1 MDRIFKGQ
9 VEGDRGG
16 TLKVLFVNP
25 SWGSLISKK
34 GGRFNRAWP
43 PLDLLNCGALLERE
57 GIGVEVMDA
66 RASNFSADEIAQRAK
81 DFDKVFITSSPIDRW
96 QCPNLDLENFF
107 SMLQP
112 LPKNNLYIMGVHGT
126 LYPEMVLEKSGA
138 CALIRG
144 EPEMTVLELCKT
156 GNITAVKGITYKKDG
171 QIVSNENRLSLNMSD
186 LPIPAYHLIDINK
199 YEYELLGGRLA
210 LLEAS
215 RGCPF
220 PCIYCLHE
228 MYGGRR
234 YRKKP
239 MQNILAE
246 IDYIVRTAGAESL
259 YFIDLEFTLDKDFVH
274 QICDHIIEKGYT
286 LSWCCQTRADAVN
299 LELLKKMKKAGCH
312 LIHYGVETGSEKVM
326 ATIDKNI
333 KLSQIEEGI
342 SLTKRAGIE
351 TACFFIFGFPG
362 ETDADR
368 EATIQFAKMLNPTYA
383 SFHIASPYPG
393 TKLYKMSGSRELFPE
408 AYTREH
414 SQKALEEKVRRAY
427 KMFYIRPAYI
437 LSRVVNGSPAIW
449 RKQLK
454 LFKGFIK

>member
-1 MDRIFKGQ
+1 LDRIFKGQ

-57 GIGVEVMDA
+57 GIRVEVIDA
-66 RASNFSADEIAQRAK
+66 RASNFSDDEIAQRAK

-199 YEYELLGGRLA
+199 YEYELLGGKLDVLIA
-210 LLEAS
+210 HFILCNAN
-215 RGCPF
+215 
-220 PCIYCLHE
+220 
-228 MYGGRR
+228 
-234 YRKKP
+234 KK
-239 MQNILAE
+239 
-246 IDYIVRTAGAESL
+246 
-259 YFIDLEFTLDKDFVH
+259 
-274 QICDHIIEKGYT
+274 
-286 LSWCCQTRADAVN
+286 
-299 LELLKKMKKAGCH
+299 
-312 LIHYGVETGSEKVM
+312 
-326 ATIDKNI
+326 
-333 KLSQIEEGI
+333 
-342 SLTKRAGIE
+342 
-351 TACFFIFGFPG
+351 
-362 ETDADR
+362 
-368 EATIQFAKMLNPTYA
+368 
-383 SFHIASPYPG
+383 
-393 TKLYKMSGSRELFPE
+393 
-408 AYTREH
+408 
-414 SQKALEEKVRRAY
+414 
-427 KMFYIRPAYI
+427 
-437 LSRVVNGSPAIW
+437 
-449 RKQLK
+449 
-454 LFKGFIK
+454 